1 MKQPNKK
8 QLHNFAKYSSM
19 AFQMGII
26 VFASAF
32 GGVKLDEYISSM
44 DFPLF
49 TITLTIFGVFAAVY
63 ISIKDFINTD
73 KN

>member
-1 MKQPNKK
+1 
-8 QLHNFAKYSSM
+8 M